1 MSQRM
6 SKSMSVVYLAVAL
19 ISSYVLWFSS
29 IPLMYRIAIVAFAFV
44 LLILVS
50 LAVASMESI
59 EKRPI

>member
-1 MSQRM
+1 M

-19 ISSYVLWFSS
+19 ISSYVLWFST
-29 IPLMYRIAIVAFAFV
+29 IPFPYRIAIVAFAFV

>member
-1 MSQRM
+1 M
-6 SKSMSVVYLAVAL
+6 SKSMSVIYLAVAL

-29 IPLMYRIAIVAFAFV
+29 IEWMYRIAIVAFAFV